1 MLGRRNI
8 RDSIGYVTL
17 GLFSHA
23 LLAELSEARSTP
35 DTSPRRK
42 RAMTLAIESLGAIEK
57 PDDYEPAQRKKLV
70 FQNYQEVTTL
80 RKMLSRERRVETLN
94 ELRSILDAVVQAHTE
109 KSERVASIDRA
120 ISFFSELARKAVIN
134 AEYSEERVP
143 PSVRQLVS

>member
-23 LLAELSEARSTP
+23 LLEELSEAKSTP
-35 DTSPRRK
+35 DASPRRK
-42 RAMTLAIESLGAIEK
+42 KAMTLAIDSLGAIEK
-57 PDDYEPAQRKKLV
+57 PDDYAPAQRKKLV
-70 FQNYQEVTTL
+70 FQNYQEVMTL

-94 ELRSILDAVVQAHTE
+94 ELRSILSIIVRPDTK
-109 KSERVASIDRA
+109 KSERVAGIDKA
-120 ISFFSELARKAVIN
+120 TGFFSDLARKAVIS

-143 PSVRQLVS
+143 ASVRQLVS